1 MRRTALS
8 GLVFVLMAA
17 FALPVAADELSDFES
32 ARRNYDRRNYAK
44 AARGLESLVGGVVP
58 RAANSVVRL
67 EARKYLGATYLFLG
81 KSEAAREQFRS
92 LLEED
97 PDYDIDPV
105 AFPEA
110 VVQTFQEVKREVS
123 AERARKDALEA
134 ARRKRERSNEVE
146 ELIRQQQR
154 IQMLEELAAAETV
167 EKVNSRWIAALPWG
181 IGQFQNED
189 RKLGIMFAVTESAFM
204 AASIA
209 TFIGHNSLRDENPAP
224 SETFIGHNSLRDENP
239 APSEIERA
247 TRVEKALRIGNWV
260 SVGAFLS
267 FAIAGVV
274 EAEVRFK
281 PVIRTTRKRELPDD
295 IETPPQTTGP
305 QIRLELG
312 LTGGKMRLEF

>member
-32 ARRNYDRRNYAK
+32 ARRNYDKQNYAK

-58 RAANSVVRL
+58 RATNPVVRL
-67 EARKYLGATYLFLG
+67 ESRKYLGATYLFLG
-81 KSEAAREQFRS
+81 KKEAAREQFRA

-97 PDYDIDPV
+97 PEYDIDPV

-110 VVQTFQEVKREVS
+110 VVQTFQEVQQEVA
-123 AERARKDALEA
+123 AERAREDALEA
-134 ARRKRERSNEVE
+134 VRRQREQSDEVE
-146 ELIRQQQR
+146 ELIRQQER
-154 IQMLEELAAAETV
+154 IRALEELAAVETV
-167 EKVNSRWIAALPWG
+167 EKVNSRWIAALPFG
-181 IGQFQNED
+181 IGQFQNQD
-189 RKLGIMFAVTESAFM
+189 RPLGIMFAVTESAFLV
-204 AASIA
+204 ASIA

-224 SETFIGHNSLRDENP
+224 SE
-239 APSEIERA
+239 IERA
-247 TRVEKALRIGNWV
+247 RRVERALRIGNWV

-267 FAIAGVV
+267 FAVAGVI

-281 PVIRTTRKRELPDD
+281 PVIRTTRKRELPED
-295 IETPPQTTGP
+295 TRSPQTTGP

-312 LTGGKMRLEF
+312 LTGGRMRLDF

>member
-1 MRRTALS
+1 MRHTALF

-32 ARRNYDRRNYAK
+32 ARRNYDKQNYAK
-44 AARGLESLVGGVVP
+44 AARGLESLVGGAVP
-58 RAANSVVRL
+58 RAINPVVRL

-81 KSEAAREQFRS
+81 KKDAAREQFRS

-110 VVQTFQEVKREVS
+110 VVQTFQEVQEKVA
-123 AERARKDALEA
+123 AERARKDALAA
-134 ARRKRERSNEVE
+134 ARRERERTNEVE
-146 ELIRQQQR
+146 DLIRQQQR
-154 IQMLEELAAAETV
+154 IQVLEELAAAETV

-181 IGQFQNED
+181 IGQFQNQD
-189 RKLGIMFAVTESAFM
+189 RKLGIMFAVTEAAFM

-209 TFIGHNSLRDENPAP
+209 TFIGHNSLRDENPAA
-224 SETFIGHNSLRDENP
+224 N
-239 APSEIERA
+239 EIERA
-247 TRVEKALRIGNWV
+247 QRVEKALRIGNWV

-267 FAIAGVV
+267 FAVAGVI

-281 PVIRTTRKRELPDD
+281 PVIRTTRQRELPDD
-295 IETPPQTTGP
+295 IESPQTTGP

-312 LTGGKMRLEF
+312 LTGGKLRLDF

>member
-32 ARRNYDRRNYAK
+32 ARRNYDKQNYAK

-58 RAANSVVRL
+58 RATNPVVRL
-67 EARKYLGATYLFLG
+67 ESRKYLGATYLFLG
-81 KSEAAREQFRS
+81 KKEAAREQFRA

-97 PDYDIDPV
+97 PEYDIDPV

-110 VVQTFQEVKREVS
+110 VVQTFQEVQQEV
-123 AERARKDALEA
+123 AAKRAREDALEA
-134 ARRKRERSNEVE
+134 VRRQREQSDEVE
-146 ELIRQQQR
+146 ELIRQQER
-154 IQMLEELAAAETV
+154 IRALEELAAVETV
-167 EKVNSRWIAALPWG
+167 EKVNSRWIAALPFG
-181 IGQFQNED
+181 IGQFQNQD
-189 RKLGIMFAVTESAFM
+189 RPLGIMFAVTESAFLV
-204 AASIA
+204 ASIA

-224 SETFIGHNSLRDENP
+224 SEID
-239 APSEIERA
+239 RA
-247 TRVEKALRIGNWV
+247 RRVERALRIGNWV

-267 FAIAGVV
+267 FAVAGVI

-281 PVIRTTRKRELPDD
+281 PVIRTTRKRELPED
-295 IETPPQTTGP
+295 TRSPQTTGP

-312 LTGGKMRLEF
+312 LTGGRMRLDF

>member
-8 GLVFVLMAA
+8 GLVLMLMAA

-32 ARRNYDRRNYAK
+32 ARRNYDKQNYAK

-58 RAANSVVRL
+58 RATNPVVRL
-67 EARKYLGATYLFLG
+67 ESRKYLGATYLFLG
-81 KSEAAREQFRS
+81 KKEAAREQFRA

-97 PDYDIDPV
+97 PEYDIDPV

-110 VVQTFQEVKREVS
+110 VVQTFQEVQQEVA
-123 AERARKDALEA
+123 AERAREDALEA
-134 ARRKRERSNEVE
+134 VRRQREQSDEVE
-146 ELIRQQQR
+146 ELIRQQER
-154 IQMLEELAAAETV
+154 IRALEELAAVETV
-167 EKVNSRWIAALPWG
+167 EKVNSRWIAALPFG

-189 RKLGIMFAVTESAFM
+189 RPLGIMFAVTESAFLV
-204 AASIA
+204 ASIA

-224 SETFIGHNSLRDENP
+224 SE
-239 APSEIERA
+239 IERA
-247 TRVEKALRIGNWV
+247 RRVERALRIGNWV

-267 FAIAGVV
+267 FAVAGVI

-281 PVIRTTRKRELPDD
+281 PVIRTTRKRELPED
-295 IETPPQTTGP
+295 TRSPQTTGP

-312 LTGGKMRLEF
+312 LTGGRMRLDF

>member
-8 GLVFVLMAA
+8 GFVFVLMAA

-32 ARRNYDRRNYAK
+32 ARRNYDRHNYAK

-110 VVQTFQEVKREVS
+110 VVQTFQEVQKEVA

-134 ARRKRERSNEVE
+134 ARRKRERSDEVE

-224 SETFIGHNSLRDENP
+224 SE
-239 APSEIERA
+239 IERA

-281 PVIRTTRKRELPDD
+281 PVIRTTRKRELPDEID
-295 IETPPQTTGP
+295 SPQTTGP

-312 LTGGKMRLEF
+312 LTGGKMRLDF

>member
-17 FALPVAADELSDFES
+17 FALPVAADELSDFDS
-32 ARRNYDRRNYAK
+32 ARRQYEKQNYAK

-58 RAANSVVRL
+58 RATNSVVRL
-67 EARKYLGATYLFLG
+67 EARKYLGATYLFLR
-81 KSEAAREQFRS
+81 KKEAAREQFRA

-97 PDYDIDPV
+97 PDYDIDAV
-105 AFPEA
+105 AFPKA
-110 VVQTFQEVKREVS
+110 VVQTFQEVQREVA
-123 AERARKDALEA
+123 AERAREEALEA
-134 ARRKRERSNEVE
+134 ARQRRARSHEVE
-146 ELIRQQQR
+146 ELIRQRQR
-154 IQMLEELAAAETV
+154 IETLEELAAAETV
-167 EKVNSRWIAALPWG
+167 EKVNSRWIAALPFG

-189 RKLGIMFAVTESAFM
+189 RKLGIMFAVTETAFL

-224 SETFIGHNSLRDENP
+224 GEVD
-239 APSEIERA
+239 RA
-247 TRVEKALRIGNWV
+247 RRVERALRIGNWA

-267 FAIAGVV
+267 FAVAGVI

-281 PVIRTTRKRELPDD
+281 PVIRTTRKRELPEDVQ
-295 IETPPQTTGP
+295 TPQTTGL

-312 LTGGKMRLEF
+312 LTGGTFRLEF

>member
-32 ARRNYDRRNYAK
+32 ARRNYDKQNYAK
-44 AARGLESLVGGVVP
+44 AARGLESLVGGAVP
-58 RAANSVVRL
+58 RATNPVVRL
-67 EARKYLGATYLFLG
+67 ESRKYLGATYLFLG
-81 KSEAAREQFRS
+81 KKEAAREQFRS

-97 PDYDIDPV
+97 PGYDIDPV

-110 VVQTFQEVKREVS
+110 VVQTFQEVQKEVA

-134 ARRKRERSNEVE
+134 VRRKRERSDEVE
-146 ELIRQQQR
+146 ELIRQQER
-154 IQMLEELAAAETV
+154 IRALEELAAVETV
-167 EKVNSRWIAALPWG
+167 EKVNSRWIAALPFG
-181 IGQFQNED
+181 IGQFQNQD
-189 RKLGIMFAVTESAFM
+189 RPLGIMFAVTQSAFLV
-204 AASIA
+204 ASIA

-224 SETFIGHNSLRDENP
+224 SE
-239 APSEIERA
+239 IERA
-247 TRVEKALRIGNWV
+247 RRVERALRIGNWV

-267 FAIAGVV
+267 FAVAGVI

-281 PVIRTTRKRELPDD
+281 PVIRTTRKRELPED
-295 IETPPQTTGP
+295 TQSPQTTGP

-312 LTGGKMRLEF
+312 LTGGKMRLDF

>member
-32 ARRNYDRRNYAK
+32 ARRNYEKQNYAK
-44 AARGLESLVGGVVP
+44 AARGLESLVGGAVP
-58 RAANSVVRL
+58 RATNPVVRL

-81 KSEAAREQFRS
+81 KDERAREQFRS

-110 VVQTFQEVKREVS
+110 VVQTFQELKKEVS
-123 AERARKDALEA
+123 VQRARKDALEA
-134 ARRKRERSNEVE
+134 ARRQRERSDEVE
-146 ELIRQQQR
+146 ELVRQQQR
-154 IQMLEELAAAETV
+154 IQALEELAAVETV
-167 EKVNSRWIAALPWG
+167 EKVNSRWIAAIPFG
-181 IGQFQNED
+181 AGQFQNED
-189 RKLGIMFAVTESAFM
+189 RGLGIMFAVTESAFV

-224 SETFIGHNSLRDENP
+224 SE
-239 APSEIERA
+239 IERA
-247 TRVEKALRIGNWV
+247 RRVERALRIGNWV

-295 IETPPQTTGP
+295 IESSQTTGP

-312 LTGGKMRLEF
+312 LTGGKMRLDF

>member
-32 ARRNYDRRNYAK
+32 ARRNYDKQNYAK

-58 RAANSVVRL
+58 RATSPVVRL
-67 EARKYLGATYLFLG
+67 ESRKYLGATYLFLG
-81 KSEAAREQFRS
+81 KKEAAREQFRA

-97 PDYDIDPV
+97 PEYDIDPV

-110 VVQTFQEVKREVS
+110 VVQTFQEVQQEV
-123 AERARKDALEA
+123 AAKRAREDALEA
-134 ARRKRERSNEVE
+134 VRRQREQSDEVE
-146 ELIRQQQR
+146 ELIRQQER
-154 IQMLEELAAAETV
+154 IRALEELAAVETV
-167 EKVNSRWIAALPWG
+167 EKVNSRWIAALPFG
-181 IGQFQNED
+181 IGQFQNQD
-189 RKLGIMFAVTESAFM
+189 RPLGIMFAVTESAFLV
-204 AASIA
+204 ASIA

-224 SETFIGHNSLRDENP
+224 SE
-239 APSEIERA
+239 IERA
-247 TRVEKALRIGNWV
+247 RRVERALRIGNWV

-267 FAIAGVV
+267 FAVAGVI

-281 PVIRTTRKRELPDD
+281 PVIRTTRKRELPED
-295 IETPPQTTGP
+295 TRSPQTTGP

-312 LTGGKMRLEF
+312 LTGGRMRLDF

>member
-1 MRRTALS
+1 MRHTALF

-32 ARRNYDRRNYAK
+32 ARRNYDKQNYTK
-44 AARGLESLVGGVVP
+44 AARGFESLVGGAVP
-58 RAANSVVRL
+58 RATNPVVRL

-81 KSEAAREQFRS
+81 KKEAAREQFRS

-97 PDYDIDPV
+97 PAYDIDPV

-110 VVQTFQEVKREVS
+110 VVQTFQEVKEEVT
-123 AERARKDALEA
+123 AERALQDAVDA
-134 ARRKRERSNEVE
+134 ARKKRERSEEVE
-146 ELIRQQQR
+146 DLIRQQQR
-154 IQMLEELAAAETV
+154 IEALEVLARSETV
-167 EKVNSRWIAALPWG
+167 EKVNSRWIAALPYG

-189 RKLGIMFAVTESAFM
+189 RELGIMFAVTESAFL

-224 SETFIGHNSLRDENP
+224 SE
-239 APSEIERA
+239 IERA
-247 TRVEKALRIGNWV
+247 RRVERALRIGNWV
-260 SVGAFLS
+260 SVGALLS
-267 FAIAGVV
+267 FYVAGVV

-281 PVIRTTRKRELPDD
+281 PVIRSTRERELPE
-295 IETPPQTTGP
+295 ETKSPQTTGP

-312 LTGGKMRLEF
+312 LTGGRMRLDF

>member
-32 ARRNYDRRNYAK
+32 ARRNYDKQNYAK

-58 RAANSVVRL
+58 RATNPVVRL
-67 EARKYLGATYLFLG
+67 ESRKYLGATYLFLG
-81 KSEAAREQFRS
+81 KKEAAREQFRA

-97 PDYDIDPV
+97 PEYDIDPV

-110 VVQTFQEVKREVS
+110 VVQTFQEVQQEV
-123 AERARKDALEA
+123 AAKRAREDALEA
-134 ARRKRERSNEVE
+134 VRRQREQSDEVE
-146 ELIRQQQR
+146 ELIRQQER
-154 IQMLEELAAAETV
+154 IRALEELAAVETV
-167 EKVNSRWIAALPWG
+167 EKVNSRWIAALPFG

-189 RKLGIMFAVTESAFM
+189 RPLGIMFAVTESAFLV
-204 AASIA
+204 ASIA

-224 SETFIGHNSLRDENP
+224 SEID
-239 APSEIERA
+239 RA
-247 TRVEKALRIGNWV
+247 RRVERALRIGNWV

-267 FAIAGVV
+267 FAVAGVI

-281 PVIRTTRKRELPDD
+281 PVIRTTRKRELPED
-295 IETPPQTTGP
+295 TRSPQTTGP

-312 LTGGKMRLEF
+312 LTGGKMRLDF

>member
-32 ARRNYDRRNYAK
+32 ARRNYEKQNYAK
-44 AARGLESLVGGVVP
+44 AARGLESLVGGAVP
-58 RAANSVVRL
+58 RATNPVVRL

-81 KSEAAREQFRS
+81 KDERAREQFRS

-110 VVQTFQEVKREVS
+110 VVQTFQELKKEVS
-123 AERARKDALEA
+123 VQRARKDALEA
-134 ARRKRERSNEVE
+134 ARRQRERSDEVE
-146 ELIRQQQR
+146 ELVRQQQR
-154 IQMLEELAAAETV
+154 IQALEELAAVETV
-167 EKVNSRWIAALPWG
+167 EKVNSRWIAAIPFG
-181 IGQFQNED
+181 AGQFQNED
-189 RKLGIMFAVTESAFM
+189 RGLGIMFAVTESAFV

-224 SETFIGHNSLRDENP
+224 SE
-239 APSEIERA
+239 IERA
-247 TRVEKALRIGNWV
+247 RRVERALRIGNWV

-295 IETPPQTTGP
+295 IESPQTTGP

-312 LTGGKMRLEF
+312 LTGGKMRLDF